1 MISIE
6 RVRELIQLG
15 NENRNVDYK
24 GAFSWKQA
32 STDEKCEIVKDVL
45 AFSNTRDGGVIL
57 VGVDDKSGAIEG
69 LTQEQWASFDQTT
82 FNDFVRRYTDPGH
95 PSNIHRIQ
103 FDGKLLVVIDIP
115 EFADV
120 PILCARD
127 ANSSVNSSRLILRKG
142 AVYKRTERATSEVV
156 EDGDS
161 MRELLNRGLLRRQD
175 DLLRAVKQIIQPS
188 ETATAPDP
196 GTEFIAEIQDAQR
209 YLSELDAGRFGEAPH
224 WTVQMR
230 PERHRGDLIPNAAR
244 LQRLVEESAISLRGW
259 TFPIAGKVSGA
270 TWSNFNGGSQSF
282 HSGGVHSPEALR
294 VYKSGLI
301 VWRSGIWEDW
311 WGEPFA
317 ANAISFI
324 ALIFAATEWLLFA
337 RRFFETLL
345 SGEESVHLTVRAWG
359 IKERKLVSADPIVQ
373 LPGEFRIEVGTF
385 VIEETVAVSAL
396 RADPEAIARKVIREI
411 FELFNWNDPNEQML
425 TKWQQQLLQRKF

>member
-32 STDEKCEIVKDVL
+32 NADEKCEIVKDVL

-57 VGVDDKSGAIEG
+57 VGVNDKSGALEG
-69 LTQEQWASFDQTT
+69 LTQEQWVSFDQTT
-82 FNDFVRRYTDPGH
+82 FNDFARKYTDPGH
-95 PSNIHRIQ
+95 PSNVHRIQ
-103 FDGKLLVVIDIP
+103 FDEKLLVVIDIP

-120 PILCARD
+120 PIICARD
-127 ANSSVNSSRLILRKG
+127 ANSSVNSSRLILKKG

-156 EDGDS
+156 EDANS
-161 MRELLNRGLLRRQD
+161 MRELLNRGLFRRQD

-188 ETATAPDP
+188 EIPVAPEP
-196 GTEFIAEIQDAQR
+196 GAEFIAEIEDAER
-209 YLSELDAGRFGEAPH
+209 YFSELEGGRFFQSPH

-230 PERHRGDLIPNAAR
+230 PEAHRGDVTPDAAR

-259 TFPIAGKVSGA
+259 TFPIAGKVSDA

-317 ANAISFI
+317 AHTISFI
-324 ALIFAATEWLLFA
+324 SLIFSATEWLLFA
-337 RRFFETLL
+337 RRFFETVL
-345 SGEESVHLTVRAWG
+345 SAEDRVQLTVGASG
-359 IKERKLVSADPIVQ
+359 IKGRKLVSADPIVQ
-373 LPGEFRIEVGTF
+373 LPGEFRLDVGAF
-385 VIEETVAVSAL
+385 AIKEMVSVSDL
-396 RADPEAIARKVIREI
+396 RADPEAIARKIIRRI
-411 FELFNWNDPNEQML
+411 FELFNWNEPNERML
-425 TKWQQQLLQRKF
+425 TKWQQQLIQRRF